1 MLNSFQM
8 VDKELT
14 ISDTNYVE
22 GLSPVLA
29 EPPIVGPNCDGVA
42 IGEGLG
48 SVEDLVLCHYRR
60 L

>member
-14 ISDTNYVE
+14 IFDSNLII
-22 GLSPVLA
+22 GLCPVLA
-29 EPPIVGPNCDGVA
+29 EPPIVGPICDGVA

-48 SVEDLVLCHYRR
+48 SAEDPVFGCYRR